1 MSAVSPCPRGP
12 GGNSAAFSLGWGDS
26 AIFRSC
32 GSTLVSEPLD
42 VWAGSSTC
50 GQGAA
55 DSSFSSLHVSPTP
68 GAAAAAASTAA
79 AHLVDASGGEHDGGQ
94 RQQTVSLQQQAAQGG
109 LAARQQHLS
118 AGQTGLEE
126 QPGVCNHST
135 GTQTANES

>member
-12 GGNSAAFSLGWGDS
+12 GGNSAAFSLGWGAS

-50 GQGAA
+50 SQGAA

-68 GAAAAAASTAA
+68 GAAAAAAELTWSMPPGANMTEASASRLCPSSSRPLREAWLPGSST
-79 AHLVDASGGEHDGGQ
+79 
-94 RQQTVSLQQQAAQGG
+94 
-109 LAARQQHLS
+109 
-118 AGQTGLEE
+118 
-126 QPGVCNHST
+126 
-135 GTQTANES
+135 